1 MDGAGPTWLWSVT
14 CIRSQA
20 HNSQGVACLLAQE
33 TQRQAGGQAGRGC
46 WKNSGQHNRK
56 RSLVCTSEVSTWGSP
71 GAVRAGRSIGREHGS
86 AVTCESQGWWNW
98 QG

>member
-46 WKNSGQHNRK
+46 WKNS
-56 RSLVCTSEVSTWGSP
+56 VW
-71 GAVRAGRSIGREHGS
+71 S
-86 AVTCESQGWWNW
+86 AQQETLTGLHL
-98 QG
+98 